1 MEKNKWFFFFWLIA
15 GSSMA
20 GQAAHYFIGGATHN
34 SSSLRDFLV
43 VIQLVA
49 GIAIAFYGWK
59 KYQILDKSEKAPTDE
74 VRRSVL

>member
-1 MEKNKWFFFFWLIA
+1 MEKNKWFWFFFWFMG

-20 GQAAHYFIGGATHN
+20 GQAAHYFIGGATYK

-43 VIQLVA
+43 VIQLAA

-59 KYQILDKSEKAPTDE
+59 KYRMLNKS
-74 VRRSVL
+74 

>member
-1 MEKNKWFFFFWLIA
+1 MEKNKWFFFFFCLV

-20 GQAAHYFIGGATHN
+20 GQAAHYFIGGATYK

-43 VIQLVA
+43 VAQLIV

-59 KYQILDKSEKAPTDE
+59 KYRMLDKS
-74 VRRSVL
+74 

>member
-1 MEKNKWFFFFWLIA
+1 MEKNKWFWFFFWLMG

-20 GQAAHYFIGGATHN
+20 SQAAHYFIGGATHN

-43 VIQLVA
+43 VAQLIV

-59 KYQILDKSEKAPTDE
+59 KYQMLDKS
-74 VRRSVL
+74 